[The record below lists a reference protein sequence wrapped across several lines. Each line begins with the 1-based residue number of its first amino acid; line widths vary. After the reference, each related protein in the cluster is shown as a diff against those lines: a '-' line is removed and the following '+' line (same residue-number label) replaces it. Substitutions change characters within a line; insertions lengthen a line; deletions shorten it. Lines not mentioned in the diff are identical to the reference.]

1 MVALWE
7 MPKGPRKFQFSFER
21 TGLTRWGGLCLF
33 QQFCKSL
40 RLRYFLQQQVRWPS
54 YHPRSYHPCDIF
66 LAHIFAIVAGIG
78 RIENTQSLLYNGLI
92 PPILGLPEF
101 PHRDTLR
108 TFLWRFD
115 RKTLQSLERAHDK
128 VRSEFFRRLA
138 ILYSAIVD
146 CDTTTLTVFGHQESA
161 EVGYN
166 RKYRGKRS
174 YAPLLSSEGRSGL
187 SLGMELRSGNIDANV
202 GALIFLN
209 RMLAK
214 PPASIAASRTRLR
227 LDGAFY
233 DKDTI
238 RALDEEGMGYVIV
251 ATMTPSLKREM
262 VAAKFHEF
270 AKGWE
275 AAEFAYPIA
284 GFKKKHRF
292 VAIRRPMAA
301 EPMELLGRFYTFKR
315 YAYHRAL
322 VTGNL
327 NLTPEG
333 VWRLYTDRAGQEL
346 LLREFKDSYFM
357 AKIPT
362 RGFWANAVYMETI
375 LWAYDLVLAFQNLC
389 LPQEV
394 RHWNIATLRR
404 ELWWLPAEWVK
415 HGNKNILGLPAKYPN
430 KELFARIQKAAIKVK
445 PLI

>member
-1 MVALWE
+1 
-7 MPKGPRKFQFSFER
+7 MPKGPRKFQFLLGA
-21 TGLTRWGGLCLF
+21 TGLTRFGGLSLF
-33 QQFCKSL
+33 SQFCKSL
-40 RLRYFLQQQVRWPS
+40 RLRYLLQHYIRWPAYNHRA
-54 YHPRSYHPCDIF
+54 YHPADLF
-66 LAHIFAIVAGIG
+66 MAHIFAIVSGIG
-78 RIENTQSLLYNGLI
+78 RIENTLTLVHNGLI
-92 PPILGLPEF
+92 PPLLGLPEF

-115 RKTLQSLERAHDK
+115 KKRLRSLEAVHD
-128 VRSEFFRRLA
+128 RLRRELFQRLGL
-138 ILYSAIVD
+138 LYSATVD
-146 CDTTTLTVFGHQESA
+146 CDTTTLTVFGHQESV

-174 YAPLLSSEGRSGL
+174 YAPIISSEGKSGL

-209 RMLAK
+209 QMLEK
-214 PPASIAASRTRLR
+214 LPSSIASSRIRLR

-238 RALDEEGMGYVIV
+238 RVLDEKGLGYVIV

-262 VAAKFHEF
+262 IAARYHEF

-275 AAEFAYPIA
+275 AAEFDYPIA
-284 GFKKKHRF
+284 SLKKKHRF
-292 VAIRRPMAA
+292 VAIRRPVAA
-301 EPMELLGRFYTFKR
+301 EPTEILGRFYTFKR

-327 NLTPEG
+327 DLTPES
-333 VWRLYTDRAGQEL
+333 VWRLYTDRACQEL
-346 LLREFKDSYFM
+346 LLREFKDSFFM

-362 RGFWANAVYMETI
+362 RSFWANSVYMEMI
-375 LWAYDLVLAFQNLC
+375 LWAYDLALAFQILC
-389 LPQEV
+389 LPKEFQA
-394 RHWNIATLRR
+394 WNIATLRR
-404 ELWWLPAEWVK
+404 ELWWIPANWIKRGSRNV
-415 HGNKNILGLPAKYPN
+415 LLLPAKYPHR
-430 KELFARIQKAAIKVK
+430 ELLVKIQKAASKVK